1 MQFHTD
7 LDSQR
12 KQYTRVN
19 FHILSALIEQD
30 TIVMWAHEYDAMVI
44 FESMTHSVSVFN
56 PTSLECLS
64 LAYILVFLV

>member
-19 FHILSALIEQD
+19 VHILNAIIERD

-44 FESMTHSVSVFN
+44 FDIWHIQFPYSIPPVWSVW
-56 PTSLECLS
+56 
-64 LAYILVFLV
+64 A

>member
-19 FHILSALIEQD
+19 VHILNAIIERD

-44 FESMTHSVSVFN
+44 FESMRHSVSVFN

-64 LAYILVFLV
+64 LIYILVFLV